1 MKVILLQDV
10 RGKGKKDDIID
21 VADGYANNFL
31 IKNKLAVQYT
41 KSSKA
46 MLDQEVEKR
55 EAAEEKLV
63 DSLNKV
69 KDKLRNQTIVFKVKT
84 GDKDKIFGSVS
95 TKQISDKL
103 VEMGYDI
110 DKKNVFTDVNLDKLG
125 TYIVKIKLHKK
136 VEFNIN
142 IVLTNQEA

>member
-46 MLDQEVEKR
+46 ILDQEVEKR

-63 DSLNKV
+63 ESLNKV
-69 KDKLRNQTIVFKVKT
+69 KDKLKNQTIVFKVKT

-103 VEMGYDI
+103 VEMGYEI

-142 IVLTNQEA
+142 IILTNQEA

>member
-46 MLDQEVEKR
+46 ILDKEVAKR

-63 DSLNKV
+63 ESLNKV
-69 KDKLRNQTIVFKVKT
+69 KDKLKNQTIVFKVKT
-84 GDKDKIFGSVS
+84 GEKDKIFGSVS

-103 VEMGYDI
+103 VEMGYEI
-110 DKKNVFTDVNLDKLG
+110 DKKNVFTDINLDKLG

-142 IVLTNQEA
+142 IILTNQEA

>member
-69 KDKLRNQTIVFKVKT
+69 KNKLKNQTIVFKVKT

>member
-46 MLDQEVEKR
+46 ILDQEVEKR
-55 EAAEEKLV
+55 EVAEEKLV

-69 KDKLRNQTIVFKVKT
+69 KDKLKNQTIIFKVKT

-142 IVLTNQEA
+142 IILTNQEA

>member
-46 MLDQEVEKR
+46 ILDKEVAKR

-63 DSLNKV
+63 ESLNKV
-69 KDKLRNQTIVFKVKT
+69 KDKLKNQTIVFKVKT

-103 VEMGYDI
+103 VEMGYEI

-142 IVLTNQEA
+142 IILTNQEA

>member
-46 MLDQEVEKR
+46 ILDQEVEKR

-63 DSLNKV
+63 ESLNKV
-69 KDKLRNQTIVFKVKT
+69 KDKLKNQTIVFKVKT
-84 GDKDKIFGSVS
+84 GEKDKIFGSVS

-103 VEMGYDI
+103 VEMGYEI
-110 DKKNVFTDVNLDKLG
+110 DKKNVFTDINLDKLG